1 MENKTE
7 KKSFVAKPKI
17 LVKLGEIT
25 INEGVN
31 VSDIIFFNGRRHVQ
45 LAKKAGE
52 ENCYDIFGE
61 DIPVEDGTGSN

>member
-31 VSDIIFFNGRRHVQ
+31 VSDIIFFNGRSYIRHN
-45 LAKKAGE
+45 L
-52 ENCYDIFGE
+52 F
-61 DIPVEDGTGSN
+61 S